1 MHGISSRLQRTFK
14 EGFSHTGVCRLSK
27 EDNQRKRQ
35 SITSSP
41 SVHSPRQEPPKH
53 FSSPCPRLGGAHSGF
68 DKITMVLACCII
80 NPLSG

>member
-14 EGFSHTGVCRLSK
+14 KALAILEFVGLVKRTIREK
-27 EDNQRKRQ
+27 DNLLHLALLD
-35 SITSSP
+35 S
-41 SVHSPRQEPPKH
+41 SPRQEPPKH
-53 FSSPCPRLGGAHSGF
+53 FISPCPRLGGAHSGF